1 MLGNGKEGLQK
12 SVDEVRDLLSHSHDE
27 NASLRNKIEGV
38 KELRLTDFQELG
50 DQIEASQNRKWMLKS
65 YCVRKSWKQRLV
77 RCLGSRLSSRQAV
90 LVFEGQRTWTCTCAW
105 LGDRIRSR
113 FRVRCWRRALFWAEE
128 AIL

>member
-12 SVDEVRDLLSHSHDE
+12 SVDEVRDLLSQSHDE

-38 KELRLTDFQELG
+38 KELRLREFQELG

-65 YCVRKSWKQRLV
+65 YCVRKSWKQRLF

-90 LVFEGQRTWTCTCAW
+90 LVFEGQRTWTCTSAW

-113 FRVRCWRRALFWAEE
+113 FRVRC
-128 AIL
+128 